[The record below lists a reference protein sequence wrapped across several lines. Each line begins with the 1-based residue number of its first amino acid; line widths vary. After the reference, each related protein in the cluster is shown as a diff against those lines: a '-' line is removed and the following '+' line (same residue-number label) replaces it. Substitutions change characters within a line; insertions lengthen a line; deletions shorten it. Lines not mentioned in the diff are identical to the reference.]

1 MPRVL
6 FLLFCCFVPAS
17 LSAQTGKP
25 GNKTLDSLKTVLERL
40 HTQKPSLQRDSAMIM
55 TFRSMT
61 YEIPAGDT
69 AQYNLLKFQFR
80 QLLENTQWNKAK
92 AHYDFMSGTMH
103 LFSNELYSAFYDLEQ
118 AMLGFRKYNDY
129 ENYLKVNN
137 KFIPLMSWNIIEN
150 QIPKEAQQRYLQYIK
165 DALSIPQV
173 KKDTAVWANIR
184 ITLAG
189 YYIFVLKDYH
199 QCYQNAGEVIKLI
212 ENKNRRNWFD
222 YYYISKLGQSLSL
235 LNMGREKEGKAM
247 LDEIIRICQQNK
259 EINEARYVLSQ
270 IGAFAGRYYLEKKDY
285 RNALELSLLGEQN
298 ANFLNFPY
306 YNNVLNKT
314 LYQTY
319 KALNQPARAF
329 AYLEKVRK
337 YEEEAEAKKLNQNFG
352 EWQVKYE
359 DEKQKNKIKTL
370 ENENLK
376 RATERDEWIRN
387 TLIASLLIGLGIGG
401 YVFWN
406 NKQLRNKN
414 QELKAKN
421 DEISGA
427 IFKGQTIE
435 RKRVASELHD
445 NLNSKI
451 VALKWRFEALDTS
464 KYSEYDQKALSDFIN
479 VLDDIYMDVRLISH
493 NLLPIELE
501 TQGVVI
507 ALQKLLNNISNRH
520 ITFHFLT
527 EGVTKRLDPQL
538 EHELYNIALEL
549 INNILKHAQATQ
561 AWVSLTQ
568 QDDRISLTVSDN
580 GKGID
585 LSQTANGVGLR
596 NVNSRVD
603 NLNGRLLITRQ
614 DTHGTHVQIDIT
626 I

>member
-6 FLLFCCFVPAS
+6 LLFFYCFVSAS

-25 GNKTLDSLKTVLERL
+25 GNKALDSLRNVLERL
-40 HTQKPSLQRDSAMIM
+40 NEQKPSLQRDSAMVM
-55 TFRSMT
+55 VFRDIT

-69 AQYNLLKFQFR
+69 AQYNYLKVQFR
-80 QLLENTQWNKAK
+80 QMLENTQWNKAK

-103 LFSNELYSAFYDLEQ
+103 LFANELYSAFYDLER
-118 AMLGFRKYNDY
+118 AMLGFKKYNDY
-129 ENYLKVNN
+129 KNYLKVNN
-137 KFIPLMSWNIIEN
+137 KFIPLISWNIIEN
-150 QIPKEAQQRYLQYIK
+150 EIPKEAQQRYLQYIK
-165 DALSIPQV
+165 DALAMPQV

-189 YYIFVLKDYH
+189 YYIFVLKDYQ
-199 QCYQNAGEVIKLI
+199 QCYQHAGEVIKLI
-212 ENKNRRNWFD
+212 GNKNRRNWFD

-235 LNMGREKEGKAM
+235 LNMGQEKEGRAM
-247 LDEIIRICQQNK
+247 LDEIIRVCQQNK
-259 EINEARYVLSQ
+259 SLNEAKYVLSQ

-285 RNALELSLLGEQN
+285 RNALQLSLLGEQN

-306 YNNVLNKT
+306 YNNALNKT

-319 KALNQPARAF
+319 KALNQPAKAF

-359 DEKQKNKIKTL
+359 DEKQKNQIKTL

-387 TLIASLLIGLGIGG
+387 TLIVSLLIGLGIAG

-406 NKQLRNKN
+406 NKQLRSKN
-414 QELKAKN
+414 EELKTKN

-464 KYSEYDQKALSDFIN
+464 KYSEYDQKVLSDFIS

-527 EGVTKRLDPQL
+527 EGVTQRLDPKL
-538 EHELYNIALEL
+538 EHELYNITLEL

-614 DTHGTHVQIDIT
+614 GVHGTHVQIDVT

>member
-6 FLLFCCFVPAS
+6 VLIFFFFTSSL
-17 LSAQTGKP
+17 LSAQTGKS
-25 GNKTLDSLKTVLERL
+25 GNKTLDSLKIAFENLKV
-40 HTQKPSLQRDSAMIM
+40 QKPSIKRDSLIIM
-55 TFRSMT
+55 VLRDMT
-61 YEIPAGDT
+61 YELPTGNVAE
-69 AQYNLLKFQFR
+69 YNKLKTYFQ
-80 QLLENTQWNKAK
+80 QLLETSQWNKARP
-92 AHYDFMSGTMH
+92 HYDFMSGTMH
-103 LFSNELYSAFYDLEQ
+103 LFNNELYSAFYDLER
-118 AMLGFRKYNDY
+118 AMLGFKKYNDY

-137 KFIPLMSWNIIEN
+137 KFIPLISWNIIEN
-150 QIPKEAQQRYLQYIK
+150 EIPKEAQQRYLQYIK
-165 DALSIPQV
+165 DALALS
-173 KKDTAVWANIR
+173 KAGKDTAVWANIQ

-189 YYIFVLKDYH
+189 YYIFVLKDYQ
-199 QCYQNAGEVIKLI
+199 QCYQNAEEVIKLI
-212 ENKNRRNWFD
+212 EKKNRKKWFD
-222 YYYISKLGQSLSL
+222 YYYISRLGQSLSL
-235 LNMGREKEGKAM
+235 LNMGKEKEGRAM
-247 LDEIIRICQQNK
+247 LDEIIAVCQQNK
-259 EINEARYVLSQ
+259 SLNEAKYVLSQ

-285 RNALELSLLGEQN
+285 QNALQLSLLGEQN

-306 YNNVLNKT
+306 YNNALNKT

-352 EWQVKYE
+352 EWQVKYQ
-359 DEKQKNKIKTL
+359 DEKQKNQIKTL

-376 RATERDEWIRN
+376 RANERDEWIQN
-387 TLIASLLIGLGIGG
+387 TLLISLLIGMGLVG

-406 NKQLRNKN
+406 NRQLKTKN
-414 QELKAKN
+414 EELKAKN

-427 IFKGQTIE
+427 MFKGQTIE

-464 KYSEYDQKALSDFIN
+464 KYSPHDQKVLSDFIS

-507 ALQKLLNNISNRH
+507 ALQKLLNNISNQH
-520 ITFHFLT
+520 ISFHFLT
-527 EGVTKRLDPQL
+527 EGIIQRLEPQL

-549 INNILKHAQATQ
+549 INNILKHSQATQ

-568 QDDRISLTVSDN
+568 QDDRVSLTVSDN

-585 LSQTANGVGLR
+585 MSQTANGVGLR

-603 NLNGRLLITRQ
+603 NLNGRLLITKQ
-614 DTHGTHVQIDIT
+614 TTHGTNVQIDVT
-626 I
+626 L